1 MKKFLVVLAV
11 AVSSVGFGQ
20 AAFKLTDTIGHFGIN
35 ESLDIFTGVWTFI
48 NNGDPKRDSLKRENI
63 QKVSIDKLNEIR
75 KASGMKALVYDARLK
90 PAAWQNTVYN
100 RYCLTNRVFQPGEE
114 KMQRGKYT
122 QTHNQR
128 VNIPNFTEILYP
140 EQRISLLDQTV
151 FSKITEELTSE
162 RYAESKTYMQ
172 VAEAVWKK
180 YKVCD
185 GHWSALTK
193 DTQWDCVYFYY
204 DITNGQHVVIL
215 GKYK

>member
-11 AVSSVGFGQ
+11 AVSSFSFSQ
-20 AAFKLTDTIGHFGIN
+20 PTFKLTDTIGHFGIN
-35 ESLDIFTGVWTFI
+35 RQLDIFTGVYTFI
-48 NNGDPKRDSLKRENI
+48 NNGNPQRDSLKREYI

-75 KASGMKALVYDARLK
+75 KASGMKALIYDERLK
-90 PAAWQNTVYN
+90 PAAWHNAVYN
-100 RYCLTNRVFQPGEE
+100 RYCLTNRIFQPGEE

-128 VNIPNFTEILYP
+128 VDIPDFTEILYP

-172 VAEAVWKK
+172 VAEAVWFK

-193 DTQWDCVYFYY
+193 DTEWDCVYFYY
-204 DITNGQHVVIL
+204 DTTNGQHVVIL